1 MNDVAKRGIGCG
13 VLCLLFVV
21 GILALP
27 SEKFAAIMAWAIL
40 FSIPMG
46 IARFFF
52 KDLFEDYGWWIWGTM
67 WATSVVLGLT
77 VKLDSPNKPGGR
89 KTRPPWNPA
98 KGWTA
103 VASRFR
109 RMRKYLRSKRPWP
122 NWTRLWDWTP

>member
-46 IARFFF
+46 IARF
-52 KDLFEDYGWWIWGTM
+52 LSCWGLPCNWIPLISLAGM
-67 WATSVVLGLT
+67 
-77 VKLDSPNKPGGR
+77 K
-89 KTRPPWNPA
+89 
-98 KGWTA
+98 
-103 VASRFR
+103 
-109 RMRKYLRSKRPWP
+109 
-122 NWTRLWDWTP
+122 